1 MIIKNKGCILE
12 LDVPMYK
19 DTHFST
25 LYLRGN
31 ELIKVYDDSKAPSY
45 ERISERVFNNLTS
58 INSEAFLNLRKCYSA
73 KVQLM
78 EEYPEEVVTAYTYDY
93 IKSIDNKMIDMPMD
107 YTIETLY
114 RFREL
119 VELLNL
125 RRIEIRD
132 AHAKNVVRT
141 ENGLV
146 IIDPDRYISSPEAYH
161 NNLRKIN
168 EYIIDLWGDEFGLE
182 EENLQRDDIKNLFFN
197 DDVDA
202 YIDVMKSRLNE
213 KTPRDLIEKTLRKRN
228 K

>member
-1 MIIKNKGCILE
+1 MIIKNKGSILE

-78 EEYPEEVVTAYTYDY
+78 EEYPEDVVTAYTYDY

-146 IIDPDRYISSPEAYH
+146 IIDPDRYISSPDSSLTPISVSLKEILDSSLDDSSILDFSIAQLANLISFLYSQQYIQRLLLIIHQIGH
-161 NNLRKIN
+161 NFL
-168 EYIIDLWGDEFGLE
+168 
-182 EENLQRDDIKNLFFN
+182 
-197 DDVDA
+197 V
-202 YIDVMKSRLNE
+202 
-213 KTPRDLIEKTLRKRN
+213 
-228 K
+228 